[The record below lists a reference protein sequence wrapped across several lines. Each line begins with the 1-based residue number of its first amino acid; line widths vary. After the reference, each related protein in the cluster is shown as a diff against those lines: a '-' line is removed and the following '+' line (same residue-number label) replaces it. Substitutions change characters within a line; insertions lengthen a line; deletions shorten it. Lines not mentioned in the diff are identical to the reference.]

1 MKKLK
6 FGYVLGAHVCFYLKK
21 KKKIIVVAIVNI
33 DDVLKLCQMSYSVPD
48 INNDLFQ
55 LDYRFLYLWIS
66 FLISS
71 SGLNRFINCLC
82 FIFFC
87 FFFFC
92 YPSFLFSSGDAAA
105 SAPIAAP
112 KK

>member
-1 MKKLK
+1 MFL
-6 FGYVLGAHVCFYLKK
+6 FKK

-33 DDVLKLCQMSYSVPD
+33 DDVLKPCQMSYSVPD

-82 FIFFC
+82 FIFFFVFS
-87 FFFFC
+87 FFVTP
-92 YPSFLFSSGDAAA
+92 PSFSRLAMLLPLLRLQLQKNKIKMWGSWDEQY
-105 SAPIAAP
+105 
-112 KK
+112 